1 MHVESSS
8 KYLEVGARV
17 ELTLVSGTYRCLT
30 FIVSVAVHDEAA
42 CGIHVARL
50 TIILCTGLP
59 QYCKQVLKKMGVAW
73 RPRFRGQTD
82 QGPVFRSMI
91 CLASVW
97 GSLSDPHSVNV
108 SAARAYSAPVFLI
121 YIWLCLCPSRDEA
134 ARAVRSRLD
143 AVHILLHR
151 CSKPRV
157 CRVVRVLRQLC
168 VTWLAGSELDLL
180 VFLLPFVNL
189 AHGGSAHGDC
199 VSLPG
204 YSPLR
209 MVRPPVLEQG

>member
-59 QYCKQVLKKMGVAW
+59 QYCKRVLKKVGVAW
-73 RPRFRGQTD
+73 WPRFRGQTD

-97 GSLSDPHSVNV
+97 GPLSGPHSVNV

-121 YIWLCLCPSRDEA
+121 YIYIYIFGC
-134 ARAVRSRLD
+134 
-143 AVHILLHR
+143 
-151 CSKPRV
+151 V
-157 CRVVRVLRQLC
+157 CVPPATRPLEQCALASTQCTFCFIVVQN
-168 VTWLAGSELDLL
+168 L
-180 VFLLPFVNL
+180 VFAELCEFCVN
-189 AHGGSAHGDC
+189 C
-199 VSLPG
+199 V
-204 YSPLR
+204 
-209 MVRPPVLEQG
+209 